1 MALVTNLGYPRIGPK
16 RELKRSTEG
25 FWKGKVSEDD
35 LLATSRALRER
46 SFLTQAKAGVD
57 LVPCGD
63 FSLYDHVLDMAV
75 TVGCIPERH
84 RPSGQVPSL
93 DTYFAM
99 ARGSKTAT
107 ACEMTKWFDT
117 NYHYIVP
124 ELGNGAFRL
133 SDQRMV
139 DLYEEARELGYT
151 AKPVL
156 LGPVTFL
163 LLGKKSNQ
171 PLADLLDALMPVYQE
186 LLGLLGRAGA
196 NWVQMDEPALVT
208 DLSSE
213 DRDLYRKCYPE
224 LAKTPDRPSIM
235 VQTYFGYL
243 GKNWE
248 VAQSLPVEGLGLDL
262 VRDGGRNREAVTESP
277 WAKDKVIGAGVV
289 NGRNIWRTNL
299 REALSTL
306 GRLADHLG
314 SVENIWVHPSCSLLH
329 VPITV
334 EGESELDEELRGWL
348 AFADEKLEELSILAH
363 GLNQGEEVIADELM
377 ANDQVFDG
385 MKRSERLRHGPTRDR
400 VASLVENMYRR
411 EQLFSQRI
419 QIQQAR
425 LDLPLFPTTTIGSF
439 PQTPEVRKKRR
450 GYRSG
455 SISSEEYE
463 GSIKEFIRD
472 AVRKQEEIGLDVL
485 VHGEFERNDMVEYF
499 GEQLAGFAF
508 TKNGWVQSYGSRY
521 VKPPIIYGDVYR
533 PRAMTVATS
542 TFAAGCTS
550 KPMKGMLTGPVT
562 MLNWSFVREDQ
573 PREETC
579 RQIALALRDEVV
591 DLEAAG
597 IKIIQ
602 VDEPALREGLPL
614 KKDDWAEYLRWAVA
628 CFRLAT
634 SAARAE
640 TQIHTHMCYSE
651 FNDIIDSISELD
663 ADVISI
669 ENSRSDREL
678 LEVFQTHRY
687 KQQIGPGVYDVH
699 SPRVP
704 EVEEIMDNLR
714 QAASVLAPEQL
725 WVNPDCGLKTR
736 GWEETV
742 PALRNMVAAAREM
755 RKEIAGEI

>member
-75 TVGCIPERH
+75 TVGCIPEHH
-84 RPSGQVPSL
+84 RPDGGIPSL
-93 DTYFAM
+93 DTYFSM
-99 ARGSKTAT
+99 ARGSRTAK

-124 ELGNGAFRL
+124 ELGNGDFRL

-139 DLYEEARELGYT
+139 DLYLEARELGYA

-163 LLGKKSNQ
+163 LLGKKANR
-171 PLADLLDALMPVYQE
+171 PPADLLAALMPVYQD
-186 LLGLLGRAGA
+186 LLGLLGREGA
-196 NWVQMDEPALVT
+196 KWVQMDEPALVT

-213 DRDLYRKCYPE
+213 NRDLYRKCYAE
-224 LAKTPDRPSIM
+224 LAKTPDRPSII

-248 VAQSLPVEGLGLDL
+248 TAQSLPVEGLGLDL
-262 VRDGGRNREAVTESP
+262 VRDGGKNLEAVTESP
-277 WAKDKVIGAGVV
+277 WPKDKVLGAGVV

-299 REALSTL
+299 REALGTL
-306 GRLADHLG
+306 DRLADHLG

-329 VPITV
+329 VPVTV
-334 EGESELDEELRGWL
+334 EGESKLDEELREWL
-348 AFADEKLEELSILAH
+348 AFADEKLEELAILGR
-363 GLNQGEEVIADELM
+363 GLNQGEEVIADELA
-377 ANDQVFDG
+377 ANDEVFKG
-385 MKRSERLRHGPTRDR
+385 RKRSPRLRHAPTRER
-400 VASLVENMYRR
+400 LASLEEDMYRR
-411 EQLFSQRI
+411 EQPFAQRI
-419 QIQQAR
+419 QTQQER
-425 LDLPLFPTTTIGSF
+425 LNLPLFPTTTIGSF
-439 PQTPEVRKKRR
+439 PQTSEVRKKRR
-450 GYRSG
+450 DYRSG
-455 SISSEEYE
+455 SISSEEYAE
-463 GSIKEFIRD
+463 SIKEFIRD

-508 TKNGWVQSYGSRY
+508 TKNAWVQSYGSRY

-533 PRAMTVATS
+533 PQAMTVATS
-542 TFAAGCTS
+542 TFAAGCTQ

-573 PREETC
+573 TREETC

-597 IKIIQ
+597 IKLIQ

-614 KKDDWAEYLRWAVA
+614 KKEDWAEYLRWAVA

-634 SAARAE
+634 SAARPK

-651 FNDIIDSISELD
+651 FNDIIDSIGALD

-669 ENSRSDREL
+669 ENSRSDRKL

-687 KQQIGPGVYDVH
+687 QQQIGPGVYDVH

-704 EVEEIMDNLR
+704 EVQEMLDNLR
-714 QAASVLAPEQL
+714 QTASVLAPDQL

-742 PALRNMVAAAREM
+742 PALRNMVAAAHAM
-755 RKEIAGEI
+755 RKEFGG